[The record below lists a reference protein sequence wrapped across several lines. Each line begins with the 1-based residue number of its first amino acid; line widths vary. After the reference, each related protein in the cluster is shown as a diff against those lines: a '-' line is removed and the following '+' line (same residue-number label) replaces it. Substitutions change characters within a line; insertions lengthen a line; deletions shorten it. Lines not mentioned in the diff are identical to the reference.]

1 MMTQNL
7 AGGMSS
13 FDARLQFR
21 STNLTSRQSEEY
33 YYSFSVSAG
42 GLVRDR
48 KVSDPP
54 LPPPFASPQP
64 MPQIFTKPPF
74 CWIIKAWNEG
84 WILPFWIA
92 IMAAVFFG
100 TLIICVKYYPLT
112 ADLWEHTTDNDFATF
127 I

>member
-1 MMTQNL
+1 MTPNP
-7 AGGMSS
+7 ADGMSS
-13 FDARLQFR
+13 FDACLQFR
-21 STNLTSRQSEEY
+21 FTNLASRQSEEY

-54 LPPPFASPQP
+54 LPLPVAVPQP

-84 WILPFWIA
+84 WILPIWIA
-92 IMAAVFFG
+92 ILAAVFFG
-100 TLIICVKYYPLT
+100 TLIVCIKFVGTYYG
-112 ADLWEHTTDNDFATF
+112 
-127 I
+127 